1 MNKWSVLLGY
11 DPKCTFY
18 PKKTRKGRV
27 FYYLRYY
34 LPGGKRVS
42 RAADEKKTDARRLMF
57 EKVKNLRNG
66 VFDDSDLEKIPESI
80 RINLQTPRIL
90 LDEALERYMKA
101 TSYNRR
107 QRTNKETYGILKN
120 LISKLKSKLTPYN
133 IELVIPDIDNT
144 ADDYIWRQN
153 E

>member
-1 MNKWSVLLGY
+1 MNKWSVLLDY

-42 RAADEKKTDARRLMF
+42 RAADEKQTDARRLMF

-66 VFDDSDLEKIPESI
+66 VLDDSDLEKIPEPTITSI
-80 RINLQTPRIL
+80 
-90 LDEALERYMKA
+90 
-101 TSYNRR
+101 SSRR
-107 QRTNKETYGILKN
+107 
-120 LISKLKSKLTPYN
+120 
-133 IELVIPDIDNT
+133 
-144 ADDYIWRQN
+144 
-153 E
+153 